1 MRIFLCIVLQF
12 ITTLDYR
19 WANEIEDTTS
29 MKNSLVQ
36 IPLILTPFRYSEGWT
51 VHFRSYSHVPRYPYA
66 PPHGSPNL
74 LPHIVQ
80 HPHVSKTSWA
90 SGQDSCTSVTF
101 SHLPVSHPSHPRSGA
116 VFTSSGSCSTRY
128 TTARYLK
135 TIFILWTLRK
145 NQCRNGLYKTVR
157 KGFFAREFICVRS

>member
-1 MRIFLCIVLQF
+1 MHYIWPALYWFPLACSYIETPMRIFLCMVLQF

-116 VFTSSGSCSTRY
+116 VQW
-128 TTARYLK
+128 
-135 TIFILWTLRK
+135 WTGDGGHAPSPQRA
-145 NQCRNGLYKTVR
+145 GH
-157 KGFFAREFICVRS
+157 